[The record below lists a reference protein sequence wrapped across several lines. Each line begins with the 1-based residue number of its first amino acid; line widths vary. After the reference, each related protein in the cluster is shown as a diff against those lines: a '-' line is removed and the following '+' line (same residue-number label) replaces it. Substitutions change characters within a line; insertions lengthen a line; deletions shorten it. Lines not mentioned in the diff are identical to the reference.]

1 MAIFIGNGAKNKQN
15 TRQIKAV
22 STAATRSISSVT
34 LMLRYTAIMA
44 ISNVIDQSI
53 SVIKLQKK

>member
-1 MAIFIGNGAKNKQN
+1 MAIFIGNGAKNKQK

-34 LMLRYTAIMA
+34 LMLRYTAITA

-53 SVIKLQKK
+53 SDIKLRKK